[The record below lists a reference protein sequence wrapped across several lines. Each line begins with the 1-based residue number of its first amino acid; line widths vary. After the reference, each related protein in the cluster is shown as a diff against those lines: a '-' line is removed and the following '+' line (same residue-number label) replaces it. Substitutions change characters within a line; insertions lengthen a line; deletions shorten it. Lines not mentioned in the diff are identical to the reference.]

1 MSPGVCHP
9 ELQVVATPTSR
20 QRKNHPDKS
29 RVLIPSLSPLSRLHT
44 ELEEELSLRDTHTNR
59 RPQAPL
65 PTGRRGQ
72 RFGFLPPPR
81 ASWYLHH
88 IEAPSWFS
96 DWDIL
101 EGLAWPP
108 TGLVGPCA
116 SWRPWQIWEYQS
128 HLLLG
133 RPWFGEGRGLF
144 VGGFTQGNIGDS
156 SWGKGPWMQ
165 SLNLVLLL
173 HLALSPSFD
182 MGVGGGSLEA
192 WHHSCFLM
200 RPHLGWRCS
209 SWHVP
214 VTVRL
219 LLAAALRVLLL
230 PLGLS
235 GWGSCFPRGYWGS
248 PFLGGRLGGG

>member
-1 MSPGVCHP
+1 MCSRPCPLFPLCWGPRAPGHWGMVLRGLQASPG
-9 ELQVVATPTSR
+9 
-20 QRKNHPDKS
+20 
-29 RVLIPSLSPLSRLHT
+29 
-44 ELEEELSLRDTHTNR
+44 
-59 RPQAPL
+59 
-65 PTGRRGQ
+65 GRRTRGPGQ
-72 RFGFLPPPR
+72 
-81 ASWYLHH
+81 
-88 IEAPSWFS
+88 
-96 DWDIL
+96 
-101 EGLAWPP
+101 LAWPP
-108 TGLVGPCA
+108 TGLVGPYA
-116 SWRPWQIWEYQS
+116 SWRPWQRWEYQS

-156 SWGKGPWMQ
+156 SWGKGPRMQ

-219 LLAAALRVLLL
+219 LLAAAQHCHYHLRH
-230 PLGLS
+230 
-235 GWGSCFPRGYWGS
+235 
-248 PFLGGRLGGG
+248 